1 MKNKVYIICV
11 ILIILIVL
19 FIIGTKYGEKIGN
32 NMDKANINEVET
44 EERLYQSPDN
54 FVEEYTKVKGKYDN
68 NIKGKDYFYI
78 SNTVFLNEVGIE
90 LDGYSEFIVNITP
103 ESKILDYNSLENID
117 FNDIQQNDVIFY
129 NGIVKKAK
137 DSASAIEVGGNEIYV
152 LKNSDIQKLAMEKY
166 SGSSTID
173 NVRISYVD
181 EDHIMAQITVDTY
194 KNDVVI
200 YLAYLKLSNDVKVD
214 EYCRNKYANIVMS
227 EPFNDFSEG
236 ENEVIQID
244 YK

>member
-1 MKNKVYIICV
+1 MKNKVYIICA

-19 FIIGTKYGEKIGN
+19 FIIGTKFGEKIGN

-54 FVEEYTKVKGKYDN
+54 FVEEYTKVKGRYDN

-117 FNDIQQNDVIFY
+117 FNDIQQMMLYFITELL
-129 NGIVKKAK
+129 KK
-137 DSASAIEVGGNEIYV
+137 
-152 LKNSDIQKLAMEKY
+152 LRTQL
-166 SGSSTID
+166 
-173 NVRISYVD
+173 R
-181 EDHIMAQITVDTY
+181 
-194 KNDVVI
+194 
-200 YLAYLKLSNDVKVD
+200 L
-214 EYCRNKYANIVMS
+214 
-227 EPFNDFSEG
+227 
-236 ENEVIQID
+236 
-244 YK
+244 